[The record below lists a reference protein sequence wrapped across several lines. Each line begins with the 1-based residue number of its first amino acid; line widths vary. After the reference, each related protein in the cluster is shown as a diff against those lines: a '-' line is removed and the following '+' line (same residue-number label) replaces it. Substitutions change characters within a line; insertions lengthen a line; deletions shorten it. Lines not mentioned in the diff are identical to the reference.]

1 MGKTKIGKKS
11 KFAIARGSKTDKV
24 ASLDESDDKIE
35 AVATVEEADGEA
47 TELESLR
54 NERDE
59 FRDLLQR
66 KQAEFENYRRRV
78 DKEKESLRDTARA
91 ELLEDL
97 LVVID
102 ACEKGLDSMRSEST
116 DAVSRAF
123 LDGYE
128 MLLKQLNSLLEK
140 HDVKEIPGVG
150 ATFDPN
156 IHEAVVRET
165 SKDHEE
171 GQILEQYR
179 KGYLIKD
186 RLLRPSQ
193 VRVAVLP
200 DD

>member
-1 MGKTKIGKKS
+1 MQDV
-11 KFAIARGSKTDKV
+11 ARS
-24 ASLDESDDKIE
+24 
-35 AVATVEEADGEA
+35 
-47 TELESLR
+47 R
-54 NERDE
+54 
-59 FRDLLQR
+59 
-66 KQAEFENYRRRV
+66 
-78 DKEKESLRDTARA
+78 
-91 ELLEDL
+91 LLEDV

-102 ACEKGLDSMRSEST
+102 ACEKGLDSMRSESA
-116 DAVSRAF
+116 DEVSQAF

-140 HDVKEIPGVG
+140 YDVTEIPGVG
-150 ATFDPN
+150 STFDPN

-165 SKDHEE
+165 SEDHEE